1 MQTVSIRCVYVP
13 PARILCKEYEPNVSA
28 DDQKRRRHSIAT
40 VDGLVSVTQQAWGLS
55 TSLGNELSDL
65 NR

>member
-1 MQTVSIRCVYVP
+1 VP